1 MFNSRLMYV
10 YMKTMYVYDLT
21 KIKFCGIIRISRE
34 VTEIEST
41 YGQPPVQDRPTVGEN
56 GLSAAPTCAKRE
68 NVD

>member
-1 MFNSRLMYV
+1 MYV

-41 YGQPPVQDRPTVGEN
+41 YGQPPV
-56 GLSAAPTCAKRE
+56 
-68 NVD
+68 